1 MPYGYAATRSSHL
14 DTLLDGSHAHVLAH
28 HYAPVLP
35 CGLPAL
41 LRPKHATLRVPT
53 HIGMLADDTAL
64 ILPCCRA
71 GPACPQRLGAA
82 PSAALTG
89 RAGYSDRSGGPG
101 S

>member
-14 DTLLDGSHAHVLAH
+14 HTLLDGSHTDVLTQY
-28 HYAPVLP
+28 YASVLP

-41 LRPKHATLRVPT
+41 LGPKHATLRVPT

-71 GPACPQRLGAA
+71 GPA
-82 PSAALTG
+82 
-89 RAGYSDRSGGPG
+89 
-101 S
+101 